1 MERLRSFQSNRS
13 PARDST
19 NMNFAGYPVVINKT
33 GNVLKITGAGGTAL
47 NPDLAAYLTRDLRYD
62 HVEQLHGQ
70 SRKNPITGQRL
81 YFQTR
86 EYKLY
91 RIENGHVVLLS
102 GYMAR
107 MVNRL
112 KKLGCNLTLLDT
124 TPQRKRPNCFEPRWE
139 NLADK
144 IQFRARQEE
153 CLQLIARVPCGI
165 IKAVTGFGKAQ
176 PITETVYTDV
186 GPIPIGGVQVGD
198 YVIGSNGYP
207 TEVTGVY
214 PQGVKEVVEVE
225 FSDRTTVRC
234 CREHLWNVRTK
245 AQKHRDKPY
254 RTVQIADIA
263 DDLYDNQGSAKWFVP
278 VVEPV
283 HFQQRELPVDPYL
296 LGVLLGDGGLTQT
309 SIRFSSADREIVDRV
324 DSLVQPLGLTVRY
337 IAQYDWRITHG
348 LKKNENPL
356 KTALNKL
363 GVCVLSKDKKIPAC
377 YKHASYEQRLALL
390 RGLMDTDGTVRKKQ
404 YHVEFGAVASKQ
416 LADDVC
422 DLVRSLGGVTRVK
435 EQTYTSQPDKT
446 YYRVAVNLPVNPFW
460 LPRKASLWRGKT
472 KQGKTKAITAVRPVG
487 QEPCVCIS
495 VSADDGLYVTKDYT
509 VTHNTTLIGAASQ
522 LFPDA
527 RIDVITKSVDVAE
540 RIVRSLRRF
549 VPKVGMIGDGWKQRE
564 RVTVITA
571 GSLQHA
577 DGDAD
582 FMFADEVHQLATVN
596 FSTALAARYRNS
608 RNFGMSA
615 TPYAR
620 MDNAHA
626 ILEPLF
632 GPMIFD
638 LPYQQAVELGLVVPV
653 QVKWLPIRLT
663 HNPAERYKHRV
674 AKKRYGIWTN
684 HARNS
689 IIAEA
694 VREYPADYQ
703 ILILVETIEHAVHL
717 GSLLPEFTLMYSQM
731 APYDCAAY
739 KRQRLLPADY
749 KPLSDVQKHDMRSA
763 FEQGTLRR
771 VIATDV
777 WATGV
782 DFEQLNVLVRADDR
796 DSDIVDVQ
804 GPGRVSRMY
813 TSPEGKVKEYGEV
826 IDCMDTFDPTFYRK
840 SSGRRDSYKLL
851 GWEQN
856 WNEAARSWRT
866 QAGRG
871 RIIEP

>member
-1 MERLRSFQSNRS
+1 
-13 PARDST
+13 
-19 NMNFAGYPVVINKT
+19 MNFAGYPVVINKT

-47 NPDLAAYLTRDLRYD
+47 NPELATRLTKDLRYE

-70 SRKNPITGQRL
+70 SRKNPITGQRIF
-81 YFQTR
+81 FQTR

-91 RIENGHVVLLS
+91 RIENGHVVLLA

-112 KKLGCNLTLLDT
+112 KKLGCTFTIVDT
-124 TPQRKRPNCFEPRWE
+124 TPQRKRPECYEPRWE
-139 NLADK
+139 NLSGK
-144 IQFRARQEE
+144 IEFRARQEE
-153 CLQLIARVPCGI
+153 CLRLISRLPCGI
-165 IKAVTGFGKAQ
+165 IKAVTGFGK
-176 PITETVYTDV
+176 
-186 GPIPIGGVQVGD
+186 
-198 YVIGSNGYP
+198 
-207 TEVTGVY
+207 
-214 PQGVKEVVEVE
+214 
-225 FSDRTTVRC
+225 
-234 CREHLWNVRTK
+234 
-245 AQKHRDKPY
+245 
-254 RTVQIADIA
+254 
-263 DDLYDNQGSAKWFVP
+263 
-278 VVEPV
+278 
-283 HFQQRELPVDPYL
+283 
-296 LGVLLGDGGLTQT
+296 
-309 SIRFSSADREIVDRV
+309 
-324 DSLVQPLGLTVRY
+324 
-337 IAQYDWRITHG
+337 
-348 LKKNENPL
+348 
-356 KTALNKL
+356 
-363 GVCVLSKDKKIPAC
+363 
-377 YKHASYEQRLALL
+377 
-390 RGLMDTDGTVRKKQ
+390 
-404 YHVEFGAVASKQ
+404 
-416 LADDVC
+416 
-422 DLVRSLGGVTRVK
+422 
-435 EQTYTSQPDKT
+435 
-446 YYRVAVNLPVNPFW
+446 
-460 LPRKASLWRGKT
+460 
-472 KQGKTKAITAVRPVG
+472 
-487 QEPCVCIS
+487 
-495 VSADDGLYVTKDYT
+495 
-509 VTHNTTLIGAASQ
+509 TTLIGAASQ

-527 RIDVITKSVDVAE
+527 RIDIVTKSVDVAE

-577 DGDAD
+577 DGEAD

-653 QVKWLPIRLT
+653 QVTWLPIRLT

-674 AKKRYGIWTN
+674 ARKRYGIWTN

-689 IIAEA
+689 IIANA
-694 VREYPADYQ
+694 VREYPENYQ

-731 APYDCAAY
+731 APYDCAGY
-739 KRQRLLPADY
+739 KRLKLLPQDY
-749 KPLSDVQKHDMRSA
+749 KPLTDVQKHDMRSA
-763 FEQGTLRR
+763 FESGELRK

-777 WATGV
+777 WSTGV

-804 GPGRVSRMY
+804 GPGRVSRTY
-813 TSPEGKVKEYGEV
+813 TSPEGVKKEFGEV

-840 SSGRRDSYKLL
+840 STGRRDSYKLL

-866 QAGRG
+866 KDR
-871 RIIEP
+871 

>member
-19 NMNFAGYPVVINKT
+19 NMNFAGYPVVINKV

-47 NPDLAAYLTRDLRYD
+47 NPDLAAYLTRDLRYN

-91 RIENGHVVLLS
+91 RIENGQVVLLA
-102 GYMAR
+102 GYTAR
-107 MVNRL
+107 MINRL
-112 KKLGCNLTLLDT
+112 RKLGCNLTLLDT
-124 TPQRKRPNCFEPRWE
+124 TPPRKRPNCYEPQWE
-139 NLADK
+139 NLSGK
-144 IQFRARQEE
+144 IEFRPRQEE
-153 CLQLIARVPCGI
+153 CMRLLARVPCGI
-165 IKAVTGFGKAQ
+165 IKAVTGFGK
-176 PITETVYTDV
+176 
-186 GPIPIGGVQVGD
+186 
-198 YVIGSNGYP
+198 
-207 TEVTGVY
+207 
-214 PQGVKEVVEVE
+214 
-225 FSDRTTVRC
+225 
-234 CREHLWNVRTK
+234 
-245 AQKHRDKPY
+245 
-254 RTVQIADIA
+254 
-263 DDLYDNQGSAKWFVP
+263 
-278 VVEPV
+278 
-283 HFQQRELPVDPYL
+283 
-296 LGVLLGDGGLTQT
+296 
-309 SIRFSSADREIVDRV
+309 
-324 DSLVQPLGLTVRY
+324 
-337 IAQYDWRITHG
+337 
-348 LKKNENPL
+348 
-356 KTALNKL
+356 
-363 GVCVLSKDKKIPAC
+363 
-377 YKHASYEQRLALL
+377 
-390 RGLMDTDGTVRKKQ
+390 
-404 YHVEFGAVASKQ
+404 
-416 LADDVC
+416 
-422 DLVRSLGGVTRVK
+422 
-435 EQTYTSQPDKT
+435 
-446 YYRVAVNLPVNPFW
+446 
-460 LPRKASLWRGKT
+460 
-472 KQGKTKAITAVRPVG
+472 
-487 QEPCVCIS
+487 
-495 VSADDGLYVTKDYT
+495 
-509 VTHNTTLIGAASQ
+509 TTLIGAASQ

-653 QVKWLPIRLT
+653 RVKWLPIRLT

-689 IIAEA
+689 IIADA
-694 VREYPADYQ
+694 VREYPDDYQ

-739 KRQRLLPADY
+739 KRQKLLPQDY

-763 FEQGTLRR
+763 FEQGTLRK

-804 GPGRVSRMY
+804 GPGRVSRTY
-813 TSPEGKVKEYGEV
+813 TAPDGKVKEYGEV

-866 QAGRG
+866 QANQRG
-871 RIIEP
+871 LIEP